1 LDADPSVAAIQDL
14 LPQNS
19 AKFLEES
26 VNTSLTVPELL
37 ESTVMRDVALRPV
50 NRFRLPVEELVQFRE
65 YGIEAIY
72 LHNGPSSKCI
82 VESRQAAQGV
92 SSHRPV

>member
-19 AKFLEES
+19 AQFLEES

-50 NRFRLPVEELVQFRE
+50 NRF
-65 YGIEAIY
+65 
-72 LHNGPSSKCI
+72 
-82 VESRQAAQGV
+82 
-92 SSHRPV
+92 